1 MPLPVRL
8 SLGAPGIYHLPESPL
23 RALTGVRMDVCAFV
37 GVTPRGPARELI
49 FSGHWQ
55 SDKTLLSLPE
65 RARRTVAVAVESF
78 DEYRRLFGGFEG
90 PGLLPYAVASFFE
103 QGGRRAYI
111 ARIVH
116 EYNDQTK
123 NAAGVAFGQVPAIK
137 SKSNEALIL
146 RARNEGSWG
155 NGLRAAL
162 EFTSWPL
169 SFNATHSDLTSLA
182 FEDESDAPLQGA
194 LLRLTLDGGLRVLR
208 FVTKLEPQTLAG
220 SGDIVWRATFDAVII
235 GTIHRAEQI
244 EGELFLDDNDGRR
257 EQHTR
262 LGLSSDHPRWMAKIL
277 SYESELVYP
286 ATNWIEQEMLPED
299 VALNPTGWSQS
310 FSDPTNAKPVID
322 RYETITPDDF
332 FDPTWTRG
340 NEEPGSG
347 VHALTQLSDLALVV
361 VPDLYSPMPLAP
373 LENITDP
380 ISLAGPEF
388 ARCVKVE
395 PKRDEQTKPQY
406 DLAGLRLNPK
416 LPAERAL
423 IIALQQRLVDLA
435 EVLQSF
441 VTLLDV
447 PPGLTQRQMLQWRT
461 AFNSTYAAA
470 YHPWLQVARRD
481 DSRDA
486 IVRVPPSAAA
496 AGIIARQELAFGV
509 PQGPANVLAAEVIGI
524 DDIVAPARHDELHQQ
539 HINVYLRERDGV
551 RLTAARTLSRD
562 PQWRQLSVRRLI
574 TMLRRALDQ
583 QMQWAVFEPNHRA
596 LRAEIRIIL
605 QNYLRQLYRLG
616 AFRGATEEQAF
627 FVRCDETNNPSYITD
642 AGRLIAEIGVAPA
655 EPLEFIVLRLARD
668 GDGTLTMKEK

>member
-1 MPLPVRL
+1 MSVRL

-37 GVTPRGPARELI
+37 GVAPRGPARE
-49 FSGHWQ
+49 FDFTGHWQ
-55 SDKTLLSLPE
+55 ADKTLLSLPE
-65 RARRTVAVAVESF
+65 QARRTVAIAVESF

-116 EYNDQTK
+116 EYDDATK
-123 NAAGVAFGQVPAIK
+123 NAAGVAVGQVPGVK
-137 SKSNEALIL
+137 SKSNEGLIL
-146 RARNEGSWG
+146 RARSEGSWG

-169 SFNATHSDLTSLA
+169 MFDATHSDLTALA
-182 FEDESDAPLQGA
+182 FEDESDAPLLGA
-194 LLRLTLDGGLRVLR
+194 LLQLTLDDGLRVLR
-208 FVTKLEPQTLAG
+208 FVTKLEPQPRAN
-220 SGDIVWRATFDAVII
+220 GDIVWRATFDAVVI

-244 EGELFLDDNDGRR
+244 EGELTIDDNDGRR
-257 EQHTR
+257 EQHGR
-262 LGLSSDHPRWMAKIL
+262 LGLSSDHPRWIAKIL
-277 SYESELVYP
+277 TSESALVYP
-286 ATNWIEQEMLPED
+286 ALNWIDQEMLPPD
-299 VALNPTGWSQS
+299 AAPNPTGWSPA
-310 FSDPTNAKPVID
+310 FRNPLDGLPVKD
-322 RYETITPDDF
+322 RYDVITPEDF
-332 FDPTWTRG
+332 FDATWTRG
-340 NEEPGSG
+340 NEEPGNG
-347 VHALTQLSDLALVV
+347 IHALTQLSDLASVV

-416 LPAERAL
+416 LPAERSL

-435 EVLQSF
+435 EGLQSF
-441 VTLLDV
+441 VILLDV

-496 AGIIARQELAFGV
+496 AGIIAKQELAFGV
-509 PQGPANVLAAEVIGI
+509 PQGPANVLTAEVIGV
-524 DDIVAPARHDELHQQ
+524 DDVVAPARHDELHQQ

-574 TMLRRALDQ
+574 SMLRRALDQ

-596 LRAEIRIIL
+596 LRAEIRIL
-605 QNYLRQLYRLG
+605 LNNYLRQLYRLG
-616 AFRGATEEQAF
+616 AFRGATEDQAF

-655 EPLEFIVLRLARD
+655 EPLEFILLRLARD

>member
-1 MPLPVRL
+1 MKLL

-37 GVTPRGPARELI
+37 GVAPRGPAREFI

-55 SDKTLLSLPE
+55 SDKTLLNLPE
-65 RARRTVAVAVESF
+65 RARRTVAIAVESF

-116 EYNDQTK
+116 EYNDQIK
-123 NAAGVAFGQVPAIK
+123 NSRGVAAGQVPTLK
-137 SKSNEALIL
+137 SKTDEPLTL

-162 EFTSWPL
+162 EFTSRPL
-169 SFNATHSDLTSLA
+169 AFNPLHSNPGSLA
-182 FEDESDAPLQGA
+182 FDDESDAPLVGA
-194 LLRLTLDGGLRVLR
+194 LLRLTLGNGQRALR
-208 FVTKLEPQTLAG
+208 FITQLEPQAIVG
-220 SGDIVWRATFDAVII
+220 SGDIIWQAKFDVAV
-235 GTIHRAEQI
+235 TSTVRQAEHI
-244 EGELFLDDNDGRR
+244 EGELLLDDNDGRQ
-257 EQHTR
+257 EKHAR
-262 LGLSSDHPRWMAKIL
+262 LGLSAEHPRWIAKTL
-277 SYESELVYP
+277 CYESDLVLP
-286 ATNWIEQEMLPED
+286 APSWIEQEMLPED
-299 VALNPTGWSQS
+299 VVLNPTGWSQP
-310 FSDPTNAKPVID
+310 FSNPSDGLPIKD
-322 RYETITPDDF
+322 RYEAMTPDDF
-332 FDPTWTRG
+332 FDPLWTLG

-347 VHALTQLSDLALVV
+347 VHALTQLADLSLVV
-361 VPDLYSPMPLAP
+361 VPDLYSPQPLAP
-373 LENITDP
+373 LEIITDP
-380 ISLAGPEF
+380 VSLAGPEF
-388 ARCVKVE
+388 ARCIRVE
-395 PKRDEQTKPQY
+395 PKRAEQTKPQY

-416 LPAERAL
+416 LPAERAI
-423 IIALQQRLVDLA
+423 IIALQQQLVNLA
-435 EVLQSF
+435 EALQSF
-441 VTLLDV
+441 VVLLDV

-461 AFNSTYAAA
+461 AFNSAYAAA

-486 IVRVPPSAAA
+486 IVRVPPSAVA
-496 AGIIARQELAFGV
+496 AGIIAKQELAFGV
-509 PQGPANVLAAEVIGI
+509 PQGPANVLAAEVIGL
-524 DDIVAPARHDELHQQ
+524 DDVVAPSRHDELHQQ
-539 HINVYLRERDGV
+539 HINVYVRERDGV

-562 PQWRQLSVRRLI
+562 SQWRQLSVRRLI

-596 LRAEIRIIL
+596 LRAEIRLLL

-627 FVRCDETNNPSYITD
+627 FVRCDETNNPAYITD

-655 EPLEFIVLRLARD
+655 EPLEFIVLRLARN